1 MLVKEYFALLQQAL
15 AKSPFTCSQQ
25 VSFDARS
32 DYIGVVRGILIFEDE
47 STLHFTECVNTGHQ
61 VQKLKYRYQYQSA
74 DGITIFRY
82 DNAPHHGSVPTFPH
96 HKHVGV
102 GELPVESPA
111 PGLQEVVD
119 EITGLILTQMSKGE
133 NG

>member
-74 DGITIFRY
+74 DGITIFPQCPLFRITNMWAWVSY
-82 DNAPHHGSVPTFPH
+82 RWNPLRQDC
-96 HKHVGV
+96 KRWWMK
-102 GELPVESPA
+102 LPV
-111 PGLQEVVD
+111 
-119 EITGLILTQMSKGE
+119 
-133 NG
+133 